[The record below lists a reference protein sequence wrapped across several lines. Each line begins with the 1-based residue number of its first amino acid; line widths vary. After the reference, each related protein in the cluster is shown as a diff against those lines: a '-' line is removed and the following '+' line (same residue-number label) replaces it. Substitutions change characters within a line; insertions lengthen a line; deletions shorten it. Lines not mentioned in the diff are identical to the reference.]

1 MKKTLAI
8 AAVALA
14 LMSQGA
20 AAGERP
26 ADAALGAL
34 SGALVFGPVGLV
46 AGAVVG
52 YAAGP
57 SISQGLRRDGRQ
69 ARRSS
74 NYEARA
80 SAGDPQPVPQD
91 SGSRDVGPRAAP
103 AAPQAA
109 ASAPARPAGPSTA
122 ASAPPVQP
130 LE

>member
-1 MKKTLAI
+1 MKKTLAA
-8 AAVALA
+8 AAVAVA

-52 YAAGP
+52 YTAGP
-57 SISQGLRRDGRQ
+57 SISHGLRRGESRQ

-80 SAGDPQPVPQD
+80 SAGEPQPVPQD
-91 SGSRDVGPRAAP
+91 GGSRDSGPR

-109 ASAPARPAGPSTA
+109 APARPPGPRTA

>member
-8 AAVALA
+8 AVVALA
-14 LMSQGA
+14 LMPRLA

-52 YAAGP
+52 YTAGP
-57 SISQGLRRDGRQ
+57 SISQGLRRGEPRQ

-74 NYEARA
+74 GYEARA
-80 SAGDPQPVPQD
+80 SVPDAQPAPRD
-91 SGSRDVGPRAAP
+91 NAPGSAP
-103 AAPQAA
+103 TAPQAA
-109 ASAPARPAGPSTA
+109 APAQARAPRTA
-122 ASAPPVQP
+122 SSAPPVQP

>member
-1 MKKTLAI
+1 MKKTVAI

-74 NYEARA
+74 NYDARA
-80 SAGDPQPVPQD
+80 AASDPQPAPQD
-91 SGSRDVGPRAAP
+91 SGSRDSGPRAAP
-103 AAPQAA
+103 QAT
-109 ASAPARPAGPSTA
+109 APARPAGPRTA

>member
-8 AAVALA
+8 ATVALA
-14 LMSQGA
+14 LMPQLA

-52 YAAGP
+52 YTAGP
-57 SISQGLRRDGRQ
+57 SISQGLRRGEPRQ

-74 NYEARA
+74 GYEARA
-80 SAGDPQPVPQD
+80 SVPDPQQPA
-91 SGSRDVGPRAAP
+91 RDNRAAP
-103 AAPQAA
+103 NVPQAA
-109 ASAPARPAGPSTA
+109 APAQAPRTA
-122 ASAPPVQP
+122 SSAPPVQP

>member
-1 MKKTLAI
+1 MKRMLAI
-8 AAVALA
+8 AMLTLA
-14 LMSQGA
+14 LMPRVA
-20 AAGERP
+20 EAGERP

-52 YAAGP
+52 YTAGP
-57 SISQGLRRDGRQ
+57 SISHGLRRGQ
-69 ARRSS
+69 ARRAS
-74 NYEARA
+74 NYDARA
-80 SAGDPQPVPQD
+80 SVGDTQ
-91 SGSRDVGPRAAP
+91 SASRDGGSG

-109 ASAPARPAGPSTA
+109 AAPAPSPRTAA